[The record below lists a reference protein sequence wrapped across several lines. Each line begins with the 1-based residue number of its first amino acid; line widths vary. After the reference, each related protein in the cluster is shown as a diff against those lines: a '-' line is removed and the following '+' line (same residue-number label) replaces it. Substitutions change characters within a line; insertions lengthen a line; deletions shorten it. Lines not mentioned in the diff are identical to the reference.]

1 MKTEKSESNIWF
13 TESIYVDVDTGE
25 IIKRSQIKNG
35 EYVKIKS
42 TNKYKQNGRHKS
54 KTITNE
60 CRESSQRRLF

>member
-1 MKTEKSESNIWF
+1 MKTGKSESSIWF

-25 IIKRSQIKNG
+25 IIKRSQVKNG

-54 KTITNE
+54 KTIT
-60 CRESSQRRLF
+60 